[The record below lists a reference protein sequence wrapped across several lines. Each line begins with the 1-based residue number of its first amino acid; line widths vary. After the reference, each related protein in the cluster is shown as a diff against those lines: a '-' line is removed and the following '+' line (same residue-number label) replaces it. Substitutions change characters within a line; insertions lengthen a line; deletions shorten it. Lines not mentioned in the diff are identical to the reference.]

1 MSKTPSETNIDIKSV
16 LESDFYKQ
24 MKTITQN
31 ISDSFSKDKDTKMFF
46 HKEVNRKMS
55 AEKYNVRKP

>member
-24 MKTITQN
+24 MKTTTQK
-31 ISDSFSKDKDTKMFF
+31 IEDTTMLF

-55 AEKYNVRKP
+55 AEKCNVRKP